1 MRERHC
7 RWTGQR
13 QDRLL
18 RLRTLRFS
26 GDRGRTPWSWPIE
39 PRARDDRP
47 IGLLT
52 LPDLHS
58 QSSSLAP
65 RRLAWIPDRIISS
78 SSGERA
84 VHHRHGLSH
93 SSFYNWKRRLG
104 EAVNGEQR
112 EAGFIELAVEP
123 REAMQ
128 WEVELTLSPGVVL
141 RVRRR

>member
-1 MRERHC
+1 MGRKNGGGYTRRSALQWECLLSGQAGSGISQRVFCER
-7 RWTGQR
+7 R
-13 QDRLL
+13 
-18 RLRTLRFS
+18 
-26 GDRGRTPWSWPIE
+26 
-39 PRARDDRP
+39 
-47 IGLLT
+47 
-52 LPDLHS
+52 
-58 QSSSLAP
+58 
-65 RRLAWIPDRIISS
+65 
-78 SSGERA
+78 
-84 VHHRHGLSH
+84 GLSH